1 MMNNQISER
10 RIRNN
15 RIKRRREMRRNIIMS
30 LLTIILIAGI
40 STVFFSVKAK
50 AQSAPEDIS
59 YKYYKS
65 ITIEAGNT
73 IWDFANQYA
82 DKEFYDSFDSY
93 IEEVIQINHLQ
104 DENIIAG
111 QNIIIPYYSREFV

>member
-1 MMNNQISER
+1 
-10 RIRNN
+10 
-15 RIKRRREMRRNIIMS
+15 MS

-50 AQSAPEDIS
+50 AQSEPENIS

-82 DKEFYDSFDSY
+82 DKEYYDSFD
-93 IEEVIQINHLQ
+93 
-104 DENIIAG
+104 
-111 QNIIIPYYSREFV
+111 